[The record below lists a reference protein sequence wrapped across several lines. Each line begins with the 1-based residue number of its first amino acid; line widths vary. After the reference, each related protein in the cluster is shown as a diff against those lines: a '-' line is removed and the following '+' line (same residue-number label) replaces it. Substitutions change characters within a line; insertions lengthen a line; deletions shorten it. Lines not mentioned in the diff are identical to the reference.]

1 MAELERRGC
10 GRGVHATIADLRLSI
25 RHRGAYSAAMS
36 SQDIN
41 FSCRHCGARY
51 VVSYT
56 ELPIADSGSVYCECC
71 KRRMVQWNSARQPLY
86 KLVERPDRQ
95 HP

>member
-1 MAELERRGC
+1 
-10 GRGVHATIADLRLSI
+10 LRLSI